1 MHSVKTN
8 IGYIENLRFI
18 ALFGVI
24 LLHASSPL
32 VTRYAEIERSWWVA
46 ANFFDSLSRFCVP
59 VFVMI
64 TGALLLGRTVPLK
77 VFLKKRFT
85 RIVLPLVFY
94 TLVFCGYKIY
104 ANNGP
109 DTLTVFETAKWVF
122 NQFRYGAFYH
132 FWYVYMILGLYLF
145 IPVLN
150 PWVQHVNKKEIW
162 YFLGIWAATIFFGQA
177 YFKKLSVTIE
187 LMYFSGF
194 IGYLVLGHYLHN
206 CLHLPNRK
214 LFWAGFT
221 LFLGGFLTTFFGTHF
236 LYTHLNEIKGT
247 FYGYLTPNVLLQ
259 SAGVFMMV
267 KSLSQETY
275 KVIVAVNNIGYGIY
289 FIHALLL
296 IFLAEYLP
304 FLAQLHPG
312 VGIPLKAVICLVLSY
327 AVTFLISNIPK
338 LKPYAG

>member
-1 MHSVKTN
+1 MDSVKTN

-32 VTRYAEIERSWWVA
+32 VTLFAEIERSWWVA
-46 ANFFDSLSRFCVP
+46 GNFFDSFSRFCVP

-64 TGALLLGRTVPLK
+64 TGALLLGKDIRLND
-77 VFLKKRFT
+77 FLKKRFT
-85 RIVLPLVFY
+85 RVVLPLIFY

-109 DTLTVFETAKWVF
+109 DTFTVFETAKWFF

-145 IPVLN
+145 IPILN
-150 PWVQHVNKKEIW
+150 PWVRYGSKKEVQ
-162 YFLGIWAATIFFGQA
+162 YFLGIWVVAVLFGQT
-177 YFKKLSVTIE
+177 YFKKFSINIE

-194 IGYLVLGHYLHN
+194 IGYLVLGFYLHTY
-206 CLHLPNRK
+206 LSWPAKK
-214 LFWAGFT
+214 LLTVGGG
-221 LFLGGFLTTFFGTHF
+221 LFLLGFLVTFFGTDF
-236 LYTHLNEIKGT
+236 LYTNANETKGM
-247 FYGYLTPNVLLQ
+247 FYGYLTPNVLSQ

-267 KSLSQETY
+267 KSLSGEAS
-275 KVIVAVNNIGYGIY
+275 KGIVAINNIGYGMY

-296 IFLAEYLP
+296 IFLAQNLP

-327 AVTFLISNIPK
+327 TVTFLISKIPG
-338 LKPYAG
+338 LRPFAG